1 MQAKS
6 NRLAL
11 CTECSRNNTAEGI
24 CVPCQQGRDKL
35 SPLSSSEDA
44 ASPLSQQSEE
54 KKGNVYHLDRHLDRD
69 VDGDRDRDRDESLS
83 LRDGGEGLGLGVT
96 RTEEEFAE
104 LLAAYRR
111 GELTPVR

>member
-1 MQAKS
+1 MQAKCH
-6 NRLAL
+6 RLAL
-11 CTECSRNNTAEGI
+11 CTECSGNNTAEGI

-69 VDGDRDRDRDESLS
+69 VDGDRDRISFP
-83 LRDGGEGLGLGVT
+83 T
-96 RTEEEFAE
+96 
-104 LLAAYRR
+104 
-111 GELTPVR
+111 